1 MKSWAILA
9 FLAVASSAAVAGPK
23 YQLDRTNSRV
33 VALSGLSSGGLCQ
46 SFEMTG
52 TIAGRKFN
60 GARVVGITVKDKA
73 GIRSYVNIEPVTL
86 DNADMVT
93 IGWANQGL
101 QQLTRKGS
109 RVRLRIDACGAAGRV
124 MMLDAISA
132 IYGRT

>member
-1 MKSWAILA
+1 MKPWAILA
-9 FLAVASSAAVAGPK
+9 LLAAATGPAEAGPK
-23 YQLDRTNSRV
+23 YQLDRTSSRV
-33 VALSGLSSGGLCQ
+33 VALSGLSSGGMCQ

-52 TIAGRKFN
+52 TIAGRKFD
-60 GARVVGITVKDKA
+60 GARVVGITVRDKA
-73 GIRSYVNIEPVTL
+73 GIRSYVNVDPVTL

-124 MMLDAISA
+124 MILDAI
-132 IYGRT
+132 RPM